1 MSAPLGFFDLP
12 GELRFMI
19 YRLLFCPT
27 LEPILTGFSLAG
39 PLRHSAQLLRVC
51 RSCHTEAS
59 PVLYGENRFS
69 LYWIYPCSSTATGFS
84 FLRFF
89 ENIGPANWQFIR
101 HLGASEDEMWTL
113 EMLRAR
119 KCLRPMLENLESLS
133 LKVYVDLTLS
143 PLKTRSIKKSSVKVL
158 RDVQAILKTQRGPY
172 RKLIKAFHPA
182 VEEEDLDLVL
192 RLRLVSATTK
202 PDLKVCD
209 LVACSQFLC

>member
-1 MSAPLGFFDLP
+1 
-12 GELRFMI
+12 MI

-27 LEPILTGFSLAG
+27 LEPILTGLSLAG
-39 PLRHSAQLLRVC
+39 PLRRSAQLLRVC
-51 RSCHTEAS
+51 RLCHSEAS

-69 LYWIYPCSSTATGFS
+69 LYWTCSSTGFC
-84 FLRFF
+84 FLDFF

-133 LKVYVDLTLS
+133 LNV
-143 PLKTRSIKKSSVKVL
+143 KKSSVRVL
-158 RDVQAILKTQRGPY
+158 RNVQAVLKTQRGPY
-172 RKLIKAFHPA
+172 RKLIKAFHP
-182 VEEEDLDLVL
+182 VIEEEGLFLVL

-209 LVACSQFLC
+209 LVACFQFPC